1 LAGYRLFLLKGVVNS
16 QRSTIRFAV
25 RLTPKGGRDS
35 VEGWTQDSDGR
46 RYLKARVSAPPAD
59 GKANEALIRLLAKTL
74 RLGPSKVRIVSGATS
89 RIKMIEA
96 ECSPSEL
103 SVLGTTE

>member
-1 LAGYRLFLLKGVVNS
+1 MKGNLNAEA
-16 QRSTIRFAV
+16 STIRFAV

-35 VEGWTQDSDGR
+35 VEGWTQDSDGK

-59 GKANEALIRLLAKTL
+59 GKANEALIGLLAKAL
-74 RLGPSKVRIVSGATS
+74 SIGKSKVRIVSGAQS

-103 SVLGTTE
+103 SVLGIIE

>member
-1 LAGYRLFLLKGVVNS
+1 MKGNFNAEA
-16 QRSTIRFAV
+16 STIRFAV

-35 VEGWTQDSDGR
+35 VEGWSQDSEGK
-46 RYLKARVSAPPAD
+46 RYLKARVSAPPED
-59 GKANEALIRLLAKTL
+59 GKANEALIRLLAKAL
-74 RLGPSKVRIVSGATS
+74 SVGKSKVRIVSGAQS

-103 SVLGTTE
+103 SVLGTIE